1 MEKTI
6 AVQITPADAGCTAGD
21 FLKYRM
27 HFTAAQIRSLKFRKD
42 GICVN
47 SERVRV
53 TQILRENDRLELK
66 LGDRADDMSHLV
78 SREYPLHI
86 LYEDEDLIC
95 VWKEAGMVLHP
106 AHGHYCD
113 SLANYLQAYFA
124 KKREQVQIRSIG
136 RLDKDTSGIVVF
148 AKNKIAAARLWDQRQ
163 NGVFKKEYVA
173 LCEGSFLKEA
183 HEREQTIDVPLRKMP
198 GHKNKMCAAAEER
211 CGSAETAQNQTSGG
225 SAETVQ
231 SQMSGGSAEA
241 AQSQASGGSAETA
254 QSQTFGGSAE
264 TAQNQMS
271 GGFTVPAQCGDA
283 DDVAGSGKIYRA
295 VTHYRVI
302 SQEESCFHEAM
313 RILCRNQVSEKMQ
326 NTSLVRLR
334 LETGRTHQIRVH
346 MAYLGHPLVGDAVY
360 GHGKDGETSAKLC
373 AWKAQLVQPFNGR
386 KIFLYPPADM

>member
-1 MEKTI
+1 MGKTI

-47 SERVRV
+47 GERVRV
-53 TQILRENDRLELK
+53 TQILSENDRLELK
-66 LGDRADDMSHLV
+66 MGDEAGDMSHLV
-78 SREYPLHI
+78 PMEHPLHI

-106 AHGHYCD
+106 AHGHYSD

-124 KKREQVQIRSIG
+124 KKGEQVQIRSIG

-148 AKNKIAAARLWDQRQ
+148 AKNKIAAARLWAQRQ

-173 LCEGSFLKEA
+173 LCEGSFPKEA
-183 HEREQTIDVPLRKMP
+183 YEREQTIDVPLRKMP
-198 GHKNKMCAAAEER
+198 GHKNKMCPAAEER
-211 CGSAETAQNQTSGG
+211 CGF
-225 SAETVQ
+225 
-231 SQMSGGSAEA
+231 
-241 AQSQASGGSAETA
+241 AETA
-254 QSQTFGGSAE
+254 QSQTAGESAE
-264 TAQNQMS
+264 AVKSQVLGESVEAAQ
-271 GGFTVPAQCGDA
+271 GGDTEDFAE
-283 DDVAGSGKIYRA
+283 DVAESGKIYRA

-302 SQEESCFHEAM
+302 SEEEPCFHKAL
-313 RILCRNQVSEKMQ
+313 RVLCRNQAAEKMQ
-326 NTSLVRLR
+326 NMSLVHLR

-346 MAYLGHPLVGDAVY
+346 MAHLGHPLVGDAVY
-360 GHGKDGETSAKLC
+360 GHGIAGETSAKLC
-373 AWKAQLVQPFNGR
+373 AWQAQLVQPFNWR

>member
-6 AVQITPADAGCTAGD
+6 AVQITPADAGCTAGA

-27 HFTAAQIRSLKFRKD
+27 HFTAAQIRSQKFCKD
-42 GICVN
+42 GIRVN
-47 SERVRV
+47 GERVRV

-66 LGDRADDMSHLV
+66 LGDKADDMSHLV
-78 SREYPLHI
+78 PRERPLYI

-113 SLANYLQAYFA
+113 SLANYLQAYFV
-124 KKREQVQIRSIG
+124 KKGEQVQMRSIG

-173 LCEGSFLKEA
+173 LCEGSFPKETY
-183 HEREQTIDVPLRKMP
+183 EREQTIDVPLRKMP
-198 GHKNKMCAAAEER
+198 GHKNKMCAAAEEG
-211 CGSAETAQNQTSGG
+211 C
-225 SAETVQ
+225 
-231 SQMSGGSAEA
+231 GSAEA
-241 AQSQASGGSAETA
+241 AQNQTTGGSAEA
-254 QSQTFGGSAE
+254 VQNQAAGRYGEAVQSQAAGRCAE
-264 TAQNQMS
+264 AAQNRMA
-271 GGFTVPAQCGDA
+271 GGLTVPAQCGGT
-283 DDVAGSGKIYRA
+283 DDFAESGKIYRA

-302 SQEESCFHEAM
+302 SEDEPYFHEAM
-313 RILCRNQVSEKMQ
+313 RVLCRDQISGKAQ
-326 NTSLVRLR
+326 NTSLVHLR

-373 AWKAQLVQPFNGR
+373 AWQAQVVQPFDGR

>member
-6 AVQITPADAGCTAGD
+6 AVQITPADAGCTAGA

-42 GICVN
+42 GIRVN
-47 SERVRV
+47 GERVRV

-78 SREYPLHI
+78 PREHPLHI

-124 KKREQVQIRSIG
+124 KKGEQVQIRSIG

-173 LCEGSFLKEA
+173 LCEGNFPKEA
-183 HEREQTIDVPLRKMP
+183 YEREQTIDVPLRKMP
-198 GHKNKMCAAAEER
+198 GYKNKMCAAAKER
-211 CGSAETAQNQTSGG
+211 CGSAETAQSQT
-225 SAETVQ
+225 
-231 SQMSGGSAEA
+231 SGGSAEA
-241 AQSQASGGSAETA
+241 AQSQKA
-254 QSQTFGGSAE
+254 
-264 TAQNQMS
+264 

-283 DDVAGSGKIYRA
+283 DDVAESGEIYRA
-295 VTHYRVI
+295 VTHYQVI
-302 SQEESCFHEAM
+302 SEEESCFHEAM
-313 RILCRNQVSEKMQ
+313 RILCRDQLSEKMQ
-326 NTSLVRLR
+326 NTSFVRLR

-346 MAYLGHPLVGDAVY
+346 MSYLGRPLVGDAIY

-373 AWKAQLVQPFNGR
+373 AWQAKLVQPFNGR
-386 KIFLYPPADM
+386 EIFLYPPVDI

>member
-1 MEKTI
+1 MGKTV

-42 GICVN
+42 GIRVN
-47 SERVRV
+47 GERVRV

-66 LGDRADDMSHLV
+66 IGDKADDMSHLV
-78 SREYPLHI
+78 PREHPLHI

-124 KKREQVQIRSIG
+124 KKGEQVQIRSVG

-163 NGVFKKEYVA
+163 NSVFKKEYVA
-173 LCEGSFLKEA
+173 LCEGSFPREA
-183 HEREQTIDVPLRKMP
+183 YEREQTIDVPLRKMP

-211 CGSAETAQNQTSGG
+211 CESAK
-225 SAETVQ
+225 
-231 SQMSGGSAEA
+231 A
-241 AQSQASGGSAETA
+241 AQSGDTEDFAE
-254 QSQTFGGSAE
+254 
-264 TAQNQMS
+264 
-271 GGFTVPAQCGDA
+271 
-283 DDVAGSGKIYRA
+283 SGKIYRA

-302 SQEESCFHEAM
+302 SEEESRFHEAM
-313 RILCRNQVSEKMQ
+313 RVLCRDQVSEKMQ
-326 NTSLVRLR
+326 NTSLVHLR

-373 AWKAQLVQPFNGR
+373 AWQAQLVQPFNGR